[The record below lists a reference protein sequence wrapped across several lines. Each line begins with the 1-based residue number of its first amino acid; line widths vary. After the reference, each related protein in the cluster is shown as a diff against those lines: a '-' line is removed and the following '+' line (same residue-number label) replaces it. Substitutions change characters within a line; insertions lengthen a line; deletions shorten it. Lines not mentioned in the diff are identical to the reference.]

1 MGLTGEQ
8 MPHLVRLKQLHIP
21 AASFLL
27 AFTPEPRIHLWKA
40 QHNLRGNISH
50 LLINQLLSYH
60 NLDPFVDCPGPKAA
74 VFACYNDSTMSSKIE
89 LSGGYLTATHHSTTY
104 DYISPLKLDL
114 AGKHVLVTGAAW
126 EDGVGYATATAL
138 ARAGA
143 SAIAVADL
151 YGVSGDLVAELKL
164 AAVQAGRPEPVVL
177 SCMVD
182 IARRDS
188 VQAMHDTVSQGF
200 GGRLDIVV
208 NNAAHMEPYK
218 PLLDSDP
225 DVYWRTWEVNVHGLF
240 NMARTFLPMQLST
253 RASTNGSC
261 IMINVSSSGA
271 LSIRPGSG
279 SYRSSKLAILRW
291 TESLQ
296 LEYGDK
302 GLLTF
307 CVNPGAIKTKISEG
321 ILPGMVRDA
330 LPDHPDIAGDTIAWL
345 AAERREWLVGR
356 YVSCTWD
363 MQELKK
369 NKDEIIEKDKLK
381 MRMVF

>member
-1 MGLTGEQ
+1 
-8 MPHLVRLKQLHIP
+8 
-21 AASFLL
+21 
-27 AFTPEPRIHLWKA
+27 
-40 QHNLRGNISH
+40 
-50 LLINQLLSYH
+50 
-60 NLDPFVDCPGPKAA
+60 
-74 VFACYNDSTMSSKIE
+74 MSSKVE
-89 LSGGYLTATHHSTTY
+89 LSGGYFTSTHHSTTY

-114 AGKHVLVTGAAW
+114 SGKHVLITGAAW
-126 EDGVGYATATAL
+126 EDGVGYATATAF

-151 YGVSGDLVAELKL
+151 HGVSSDLVVQLKSV
-164 AAVQAGRPEPVVL
+164 AAQAGRPEPVVL

-188 VQAMHDTVSQGF
+188 VQAMHGTVSQAF

-208 NNAAHMEPYK
+208 NNAAHMEPYE
-218 PLLDSDP
+218 PFLDSNP
-225 DVYWRTWEVNVHGLF
+225 DVYWQTWEVNVHGLF

-253 RASTNGSC
+253 RASTDGSC

-271 LSIRPGSG
+271 LSARPGSA

-296 LEYGDK
+296 LEYGEK

-330 LPDHPDIAGDTIAWL
+330 FPDRPDMAGDTIAWL
-345 AAERREWLVGR
+345 AAERREWLGGR
-356 YVSCTWD
+356 YVSCPWD
-363 MQELKK
+363 MEELIKK
-369 NKDEIIEKDKLK
+369 KDEIVEKDQLK